1 MNSTNPSVP
10 ERVERALRMS
20 RRALVVVLIGVL
32 TAAATLIG
40 HALRPGSFL
49 SDWPSKAPWLIPLA
63 IVLFVASQAVT
74 RRGYTSAA
82 EAKDVMATVLEDE
95 FRQANLSRAQR
106 FALVVVLVAQIP
118 LAALSLSGLTTEAAV
133 TVMAVTT
140 VTLGMAALI
149 VSFLV
154 FDRES

>member
-1 MNSTNPSVP
+1 MDNTNSSVP

-20 RRALVVVLIGVL
+20 RRALVVVLLAVL
-32 TAAATLIG
+32 IAAATLIA

-49 SDWPSKAPWLIPLA
+49 SDWPSKAPWLIPVA
-63 IVLFVASQAVT
+63 IVLFVGIQAGT

-106 FALVVVLVAQIP
+106 FALVVVLLAQIP
-118 LAALSLSGLTTEAAV
+118 LEALSLSGLTTAAAV